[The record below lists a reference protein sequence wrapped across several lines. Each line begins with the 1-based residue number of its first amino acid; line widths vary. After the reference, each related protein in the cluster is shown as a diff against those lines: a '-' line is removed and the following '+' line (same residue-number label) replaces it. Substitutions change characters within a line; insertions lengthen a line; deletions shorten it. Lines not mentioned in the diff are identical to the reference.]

1 MHLDKTEMNH
11 RLIREWFKRY
21 TTLDNNQVNMLMDI
35 KDAIQ
40 SDLSLLYTMNKYIVE
55 GNGEI
60 SDKALNIE
68 FICREGKCG
77 LYTDKGEII
86 MEASEF
92 RRILAAMIDIY
103 EDMYPLGTVLDLK
116 KEYYRDMLPV
126 DEVEHIRVVVNY
138 RFVPVSDDMYIPYVG
153 SVYPIGNNGK
163 NTTGIH
169 FTPMTVE
176 KVVHM
181 GYMDEEETAYLFQSK
196 LGLIVENN
204 MHSTGFA
211 TDEEVKAC
219 QR

>member
-1 MHLDKTEMNH
+1 MHLDKNEMNH

-60 SDKALNIE
+60 ADKALNIE

-138 RFVPVSDDMYIPYVG
+138 RFVPVSEDMYIPYVG

-181 GYMDEEETAYLFQSK
+181 GYMDEEETAYLFQCK
-196 LGLIVENN
+196 LALIVENN